1 MGAPCSTCYRGF
13 SFDLHGLHFF
23 TSNRKNSPEEFA
35 DKTRHKM
42 RPPAKETTLI
52 ETNLFLYQLLG
63 SAILMVIP
71 FTMLI
76 GVLWIIIKMG
86 KGFVRS
92 ILK

>member
-1 MGAPCSTCYRGF
+1 M
-13 SFDLHGLHFF
+13 
-23 TSNRKNSPEEFA
+23 
-35 DKTRHKM
+35 
-42 RPPAKETTLI
+42 I